1 MVNFVVFNPLTGNF
15 MVNFVVFNPLTGN
28 FTVNFVCSTL
38 SPATSW

>member
-1 MVNFVVFNPLTGNF
+1 MVNFVVFNPLTSNF

-28 FTVNFVCSTL
+28 FTVNFVCSTH